1 MIIKS
6 KEKKKNKNKIL
17 RKLKT
22 ESLEDNVKRNKDD
35 VDDYQG
41 DETTP

>member
-1 MIIKS
+1 M
-6 KEKKKNKNKIL
+6 L